1 LSAERSKR
9 IDTKRKLMPELYSLQ
24 SCFEADR
31 GALLRQLED
40 VGNAVEES
48 ATEMAMI
55 AAEGVFDRR
64 VSKILASEVRAM
76 RRTVQGL
83 KDLRVDVA
91 RARLPQNG
99 K

>member
-1 LSAERSKR
+1 
-9 IDTKRKLMPELYSLQ
+9 MPELYSLQ

-31 GALLRQLED
+31 SALLQQLED
-40 VGNAVEES
+40 VGKAVEES
-48 ATEMAMI
+48 ATEMAMM
-55 AAEGVFDRR
+55 AVERVFDRR

-76 RRTVQGL
+76 NRMARGL
-83 KDLRVDVA
+83 KDLRLDVA